1 VTHCDVEEKA
11 GTVVPHN
18 PLGFRVPRH
27 FLGRS
32 GIFAEPDCQSQVTC
46 SRCRITE
53 YPEQTWRNDE
63 GSNPMGIQN
72 GPDGA
77 ILVDLPEEPA
87 LEEELGEV
95 LRLVRTLVICDVVLD
110 FAKVTILNSTC
121 LAALLRLRNHLQ
133 GHGGHLVLCNIGAM
147 ARSILSVTGLTG
159 VFETTGSKLDAL
171 AAIRRQAQTACP

>member
-1 VTHCDVEEKA
+1 
-11 GTVVPHN
+11 
-18 PLGFRVPRH
+18 
-27 FLGRS
+27 
-32 GIFAEPDCQSQVTC
+32 
-46 SRCRITE
+46 
-53 YPEQTWRNDE
+53 
-63 GSNPMGIQN
+63 MGIQN

-95 LRLVRTLVICDVVLD
+95 VRLVRTMVACDVVLD
-110 FAKVTILNSTC
+110 FSKVTVLNSTC

-133 GHGGHLVLCNIGAM
+133 GHSGRLVLCNIGAM

-171 AAIRRQAQTACP
+171 ATIRRQTQTACR